1 MAFMVQMC
9 DLDGIVAARLWR
21 ASSVERVNYSLLSR
35 ASSSMQPKG
44 DTDTIRTAADEIKAE
59 R

>member
-9 DLDGIVAARLWR
+9 DLDGMAAARLQC
-21 ASSVERVNYSLLSR
+21 ASSVERVNYSLLAR
-35 ASSSMQPKG
+35 ASSSLQPKG
-44 DTDTIRTAADEIKAE
+44 DTDTRRTAADEIKTE